1 MLINDKV
8 DAVYIPDSPSRIKAT
23 DYNQIK
29 NEIQECITEAGLT
42 PTKDVIQ
49 LPQALKILTA
59 QSGAE
64 EVAKIE
70 AAGQEQLDAVNTA
83 GQTQTAA
90 VNSAG
95 ETQINNINTAGAQA
109 VQDAQT
115 AANTATA
122 KATEAAGSATEAAG
136 SATAAA
142 SSASEASGSAST
154 ATTQASNAAGSA
166 ELAQKWATQ
175 TTAEVV
181 SGQGYGAK
189 YYADQ
194 AADSASS
201 ANTSAS
207 TATTKATEAS
217 ASASQASQS
226 AQEAKDWAVKT
237 GGPVEGS
244 EYSAKKYAQDAAL
257 AAASAKTH
265 LPLLFAQWS
274 DHLLEDFCWLRADTF
289 SWQDGAVYT
298 LAYNELLTEYNN
310 AASADETD
318 GSISF
323 KRTPKGYK
331 ICAADQHDNVADL
344 YNTTGV
350 AWYYILDVPNQRFK
364 LPRTKFGFTGLR
376 TGAGNYVAPGLPNIT
391 AKMMGTTYGGLADAY
406 VNASGACRTE
416 GSGGA
421 AAKGGA
427 EIVLWKHDFDASRSS
442 SVYGSSQTVQPPA
455 TEMYLYFFVGNFT
468 QSAVEQTA
476 GLNAELFNGKADTNL
491 GNLSTAGKSLASGLG
506 MPSERYIDLTFGA
519 SGTEYIAPA
528 NGWYYVNKQS
538 TSSNQYIKL
547 ENLNNVLSSQGE
559 SSTSNGWNF
568 AFIPT
573 KKDDTVRL
581 TYSAGGEGL
590 LRFIYAEGEE

>member
-8 DAVYIPDSPSRIKAT
+8 DAVFIPDSPSRIKAT

-95 ETQINNINTAGAQA
+95 AEQINAINTQGGAA
-109 VQDAQT
+109 V
-115 AANTATA
+115 
-122 KATEAAGSATEAAG
+122 
-136 SATAAA
+136 
-142 SSASEASGSAST
+142 
-154 ATTQASNAAGSA
+154 
-166 ELAQKWATQ
+166 
-175 TTAEVV
+175 
-181 SGQGYGAK
+181 
-189 YYADQ
+189 
-194 AADSASS
+194 
-201 ANTSAS
+201 
-207 TATTKATEAS
+207 
-217 ASASQASQS
+217 
-226 AQEAKDWAVKT
+226 QEAKDWAVKT

-289 SWQDGAVYT
+289 SWQDGTVYT
-298 LAYNELLTEYNN
+298 AAYNELLTEYNN

-331 ICAADQHDNVADL
+331 ICAADQEANVLAA
-344 YNTTGV
+344 YNNTGV

-376 TGAGNYVAPGLPNIT
+376 TGAGNYVAPGLPDHTHQAPYGKNDNGDYHNQGSARPHPAT
-391 AKMMGTTYGGLADAY
+391 AEWFTTIHGYGKDSTP
-406 VNASGACRTE
+406 AS
-416 GSGGA
+416 
-421 AAKGGA
+421 
-427 EIVLWKHDFDASRSS
+427 ASNDI
-442 SVYGSSQTVQPPA
+442 YGSSQTVQPPA

-476 GLNAELFNGKADTNL
+476 GLNAEMFNGKADVEALNGKADKTLSNVTSIAESSAAADKNSVAQANATAQSAL
-491 GNLSTAGKSLASGLG
+491 EQAQQAASAVGNLQSIISQLQVEVSKMLG
-506 MPSERYIDLTFGA
+506 RMNFNA
-519 SGTEYIAPA
+519 A
-528 NGWYYVNKQS
+528 VS
-538 TSSNQYIKL
+538 TSVRSSRGVPSTFYSCPVDGYLFISDNIDPSAKATVFVNNIAVSKKEASDDSNS
-547 ENLNNVLSSQGE
+547 NSVL
-559 SSTSNGWNF
+559 TLM
-568 AFIPT
+568 PLP
-573 KKDDTVRL
+573 V
-581 TYSAGGEGL
+581 SAGDSVGIARSNNGTFNTPL
-590 LRFIYAEGEE
+590 IFVPQK